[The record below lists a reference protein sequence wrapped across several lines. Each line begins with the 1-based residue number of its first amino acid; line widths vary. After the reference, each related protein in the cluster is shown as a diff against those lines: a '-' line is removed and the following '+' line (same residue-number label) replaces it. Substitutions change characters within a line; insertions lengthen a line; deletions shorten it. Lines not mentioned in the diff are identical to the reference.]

1 MAHISILITFIV
13 VVLVLG
19 KDLLIP
25 IVLAVFIWFI
35 IREIRQLF
43 DKIKFVREKI
53 PSWFVNLVSTIGLIA
68 VFGLV
73 ISIISSNVNF
83 LAKNTDLYEKNLRN
97 MVALVNDTFG
107 IDMLMQIKG
116 YQGDMDMSKLLTNLI
131 NTVSSVFGNV
141 FIILIY
147 ILFILIEESG
157 FHRKMNAFYSDKE
170 HRDRS
175 NKILTKIDNSIGQY
189 LFLKTL
195 VSFITAILSFFVLL
209 IFGVNGAFFWAF
221 IIFVLN
227 FIPTIGSL
235 VASIFPAAFALLQFG
250 EIGPALWV
258 LAIVG
263 TIQVVVGNFL
273 EPKIMGNSLNLSSLV
288 VLLSLSLWGALWGI
302 VGMALSVPIT
312 VILLILFA
320 EFPQTRPIAILLSE
334 KGKLNN

>member
-1 MAHISILITFIV
+1 MSQVSIVLTFV
-13 VVLVLG
+13 VIILVLG

-25 IVLAVFIWFI
+25 IVLAIFVWFI

-43 DKIKFVREKI
+43 DKIRFVREKV
-53 PSWFVNLVSTIGLIA
+53 PSWIVNLISTLGLFAIIGL
-68 VFGLV
+68 VV
-73 ISIISSNVNF
+73 SIISSNVNL
-83 LAKNTDLYEKNLRN
+83 LAQNIDVYERNLRS
-97 MVALVNDTFG
+97 MVVLINDTFG
-107 IDMLMQIKG
+107 IDVLSQIKG
-116 YQGDMDMSKLLTNLI
+116 YQGELNVSKLLTSLI
-131 NTVSSVFGNV
+131 NTVTSVFGNV

-157 FHRKMNAFYSDKE
+157 FHRKMDAFYSDKE

-195 VSFITAILSFFVLL
+195 VSFITAITSFFVLL
-209 IFGVNGAFFWAF
+209 IIGVNGPFFWAF

-235 VASIFPAAFALLQFG
+235 IASVFPAAFALLQFG

-263 TIQVVVGNFL
+263 VIQVIVGNFL
-273 EPKIMGNSLNLSSLV
+273 EPKIMGNSLNLSGLV
-288 VLLSLSLWGALWGI
+288 VLLSLSVWGAIWGI

-320 EFPQTRPIAILLSE
+320 EFPQTRPIAVLLSE
-334 KGKLNN
+334 KGKLKS